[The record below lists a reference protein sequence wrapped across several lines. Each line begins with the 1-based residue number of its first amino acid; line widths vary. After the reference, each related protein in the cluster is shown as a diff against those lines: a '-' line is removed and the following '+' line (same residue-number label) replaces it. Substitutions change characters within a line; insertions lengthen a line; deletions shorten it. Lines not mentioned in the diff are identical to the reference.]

1 MKQWMVFVLAFL
13 GVLMMVYAGIDALSR
28 NQERTG
34 MFLTFVGIMTV
45 IGLVIDLVNH
55 LKTRRIM

>member
-13 GVLMMVYAGIDALSR
+13 GVLIMLYAGVDALSR

-34 MFLTFVGIMTV
+34 MFFTFVGIMTI